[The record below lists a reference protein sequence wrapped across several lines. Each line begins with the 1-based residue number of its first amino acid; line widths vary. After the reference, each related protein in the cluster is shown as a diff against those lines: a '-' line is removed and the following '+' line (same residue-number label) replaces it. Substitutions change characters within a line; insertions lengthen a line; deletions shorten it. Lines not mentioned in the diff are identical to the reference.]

1 MFARAA
7 PLTHWPE
14 VPGSRVVATELHG
27 GRTSLGG
34 SHLPRGLAWAFP
46 CQEALPTG
54 PC

>member
-14 VPGSRVVATELHG
+14 VSGSRVVATELHG
-27 GRTSLGG
+27 GRTSLGR
-34 SHLPRGLAWAFP
+34 SDLPHGLAWAFT